1 MVTQK
6 PEENVNVFSKW
17 LVSGG
22 IWEWLGIYLMG
33 VNAPSGDWEGVSQEH
48 HQEQRILFRV
58 FPLNAIPSRPIPT
71 IRPVETSGT
80 KTIPAATGSNPA
92 GNNVRLLREPVE

>member
-1 MVTQK
+1 MPVVTQK

-33 VNAPSGDWEGVSQEH
+33 FNKSGNQAGV
-48 HQEQRILFRV
+48 
-58 FPLNAIPSRPIPT
+58 
-71 IRPVETSGT
+71 
-80 KTIPAATGSNPA
+80 
-92 GNNVRLLREPVE
+92 LREPINPDACPRCLEK